1 MLDDRGR
8 SRPRRWAELRFS
20 IIGPL
25 LACPPEPGALGEAI
39 REQSRKL
46 WVHPETGDL
55 VTFGASTIE
64 RWYYKAR
71 PVDDPI
77 AALTAKVRRDRGV
90 NRAMSPELLEALRAQ
105 YLAHRSWSYQLH
117 RDNLSALCELS
128 VEPLGKAPST
138 STVRRRMIENGWVR
152 RRVRRNPTDGQ
163 KKAEERLEK
172 REVSSWETS
181 YVHQLWHYDFHE
193 AHRKVVLPNGNLVK
207 PVLFGALDDCSRVC
221 LHLQWYLVENTE
233 NLFHGLSQAY
243 LKYGLPRSEIHDDG
257 SAMKAAEIK
266 KGAKRL
272 GIIHFPTLPY
282 SPYQN
287 GKQETFWDTVESRL
301 MAMLEKV
308 EPLELDF
315 LNRAT
320 AAWVELDYN
329 RSVHSELGVTP
340 IERML
345 EGSSVSRTSPSLQV
359 LRQRFTRTMRRT
371 QRKSDGTITIDG
383 VRFEL
388 PNRFRTT
395 RTVLVGYQKWNMAL
409 AHILDERT
417 EEPIARI
424 LPLDKERNASGRRR
438 VLTPLDGPSAPPQ
451 SETQEPL
458 PPLMRKILADYAAT
472 GLPPA
477 YLPKDE
483 LATKDATNGEDS

>member
-1 MLDDRGR
+1 
-8 SRPRRWAELRFS
+8 
-20 IIGPL
+20 
-25 LACPPEPGALGEAI
+25 
-39 REQSRKL
+39 
-46 WVHPETGDL
+46 
-55 VTFGASTIE
+55 
-64 RWYYKAR
+64 
-71 PVDDPI
+71 
-77 AALTAKVRRDRGV
+77 
-90 NRAMSPELLEALRAQ
+90 
-105 YLAHRSWSYQLH
+105 
-117 RDNLSALCELS
+117 
-128 VEPLGKAPST
+128 
-138 STVRRRMIENGWVR
+138 
-152 RRVRRNPTDGQ
+152 
-163 KKAEERLEK
+163 
-172 REVSSWETS
+172 
-181 YVHQLWHYDFHE
+181 
-193 AHRKVVLPNGNLVK
+193 
-207 PVLFGALDDCSRVC
+207 
-221 LHLQWYLVENTE
+221 
-233 NLFHGLSQAY
+233 
-243 LKYGLPRSEIHDDG
+243 
-257 SAMKAAEIK
+257 
-266 KGAKRL
+266 
-272 GIIHFPTLPY
+272 
-282 SPYQN
+282 
-287 GKQETFWDTVESRL
+287 

-477 YLPKDE
+477 YLPKDA